1 MSSKYP
7 KPPQRLALLAERRNL
22 KMAKSAHA
30 YVRGS
35 TVRFYDWLKKADHAL
50 PQGPKIWICG
60 DCHVSNIGPVADA
73 EGHVDVQ
80 IRDLDQ
86 TAVGNPAHDLIR
98 LGLSLAMSARGS
110 ALPGI
115 VTARMM
121 EKLIEGY
128 EQALQM
134 KAGKGKHALKRPESV
149 QVVVKKAMR
158 RKWKHLAAE
167 RIEGIEPNI
176 PLSKSYWPISST
188 ERAALKK
195 LVSTE
200 KVRSLVTSL
209 SHRTEEDAVELL
221 DAAYWV
227 KGCSSLGLIRYAV
240 LLRVGDSTD
249 PESSL
254 CLLDIK
260 EAVKTAAPKAR
271 NAQIPEDHAERVLRG
286 ATALSPNLGERMKAG
301 RILEHSVFI
310 RELLPQDLKLD
321 IEELTQTE
329 AMEVAAYLGNI
340 VGRAHAAQMDDAS
353 RAAWLDQLKK
363 QRSKTMDAPSWLWRS
378 IVELV
383 KEHEAGYLEHCRKFA
398 MQADR
403 EAASSGV

>member
-1 MSSKYP
+1 MSRTYP
-7 KPPQRLALLAERRNL
+7 KPPQRPALLSQRRNL
-22 KMAKSAHA
+22 KMTKSAHA

-35 TVRFYDWLKKADHAL
+35 TVRFYEWLKETDHAL

-86 TAVGNPAHDLIR
+86 TVVGNPAHDLIR
-98 LGLSLAMSARGS
+98 LGLSLSMSARGS

-121 EKLIEGY
+121 EQLVEGY
-128 EQALQM
+128 ELALER
-134 KAGKGKHALKRPESV
+134 KAGKRKNALKRPDSV

-176 PLSKSYWPISST
+176 PLSRSYWPISST
-188 ERAALKK
+188 ERAALKQ

-200 KVRSLVTSL
+200 KVRLLVTSL
-209 SHRTEEDAVELL
+209 GHRGEEDAVELL

-227 KGCSSLGLIRYAV
+227 KGCSSLGLLRYAA
-240 LLRVGDSTD
+240 LLRVGDARD
-249 PESSL
+249 AESSL

-260 EAVKTAAPKAR
+260 EAVKPAAPKAR
-271 NAQIPEDHAERVLRG
+271 NAPMPEDNAQRVVQG
-286 ATALSPNLGERMKAG
+286 ATALSPHLGERMAVGK
-301 RILEHSVFI
+301 LLDHSVFI

-321 IEELTQTE
+321 IDELTQAE
-329 AMEVAAYLGNI
+329 AMQVAAYLGNI
-340 VGRAHAAQMDDAS
+340 VGRAHAAQMDTGT
-353 RAAWLDQLKK
+353 RAGWLEQLRRH
-363 QRSKTMDAPSWLWRS
+363 RSATMDAPSWLWLS
-378 IVELV
+378 VVDLV
-383 KEHEAGYLEHCRKFA
+383 KEHEGAYLDHCRKFA
-398 MQADR
+398 MGEDR
-403 EAASSGV
+403 EAAATDD